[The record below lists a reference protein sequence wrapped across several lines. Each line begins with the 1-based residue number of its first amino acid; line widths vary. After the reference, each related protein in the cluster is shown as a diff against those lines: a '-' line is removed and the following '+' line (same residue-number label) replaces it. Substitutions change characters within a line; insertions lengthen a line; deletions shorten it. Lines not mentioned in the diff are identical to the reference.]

1 MIIHVKSCDD
11 DPNSFS
17 GKLIAN
23 RNDFLLGPD
32 DAAWLK
38 STFRGK
44 KLTIFPNGGH
54 LGNLSSPPMRAA
66 ILESLKGLR

>member
-1 MIIHVKSCDD
+1 MASSLRSNRKVRVIS
-11 DPNSFS
+11 
-17 GKLIAN
+17 N
-23 RNDFLLGPD
+23 RNDFLLGPED
-32 DAAWLK
+32 EAWLK

-44 KLTIFPNGGH
+44 KLTMFSNGGH

>member
-1 MIIHVKSCDD
+1 VRV
-11 DPNSFS
+11 
-17 GKLIAN
+17 IAN

-38 STFRGK
+38 STFSGK